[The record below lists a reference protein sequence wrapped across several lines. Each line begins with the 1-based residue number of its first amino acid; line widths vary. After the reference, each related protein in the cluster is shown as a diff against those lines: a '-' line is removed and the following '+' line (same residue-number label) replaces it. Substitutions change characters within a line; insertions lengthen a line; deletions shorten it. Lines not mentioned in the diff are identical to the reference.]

1 MSDNLRQASL
11 CKMCIYA
18 KVFAKRSY
26 FALNTFS
33 SLLYQISTALV
44 FMLRF
49 MQKGLGIEYIFVTFR
64 SKIYLY
70 LYIIMHVPKYQV
82 IDNRYIYI
90 RVCIKSF
97 PKSTLSI
104 TETKYLSLINC
115 VPLMPSSL
123 GLRHWTK

>member
-33 SLLYQISTALV
+33 SLLDQISTALV

-70 LYIIMHVPKYQV
+70 LYIIMHVTKYQV

-123 GLRHWTK
+123 GLWHRN

>member
-1 MSDNLRQASL
+1 MSDNLRQTSL

-33 SLLYQISTALV
+33 SLLDQISTALV

-70 LYIIMHVPKYQV
+70 LYIIMLVPKYQV

>member
-1 MSDNLRQASL
+1 MSDNLRQTSL

-33 SLLYQISTALV
+33 SLLDQISTALV

-49 MQKGLGIEYIFVTFR
+49 MQKGLSIEYIFVTFR

-70 LYIIMHVPKYQV
+70 LYIIMHVPKYHV

>member
-1 MSDNLRQASL
+1 
-11 CKMCIYA
+11 MCIYA

-33 SLLYQISTALV
+33 SLLDQISTALV
-44 FMLRF
+44 FKLRF

-90 RVCIKSF
+90 RVHQIFSKVYF
-97 PKSTLSI
+97 EHYRDKI
-104 TETKYLSLINC
+104 FIFN
-115 VPLMPSSL
+115 
-123 GLRHWTK
+123 

>member
-33 SLLYQISTALV
+33 SLLDQRSTALV
-44 FMLRF
+44 FMLRV

-70 LYIIMHVPKYQV
+70 LYIIMHVPKYQF